1 MLGQCFHGYQLPQK
15 VGWGASSLRSCQ
27 GWQLCWESRPL
38 VDRWLELGRDNGEKR
53 TAWRRRGKRSS
64 RRPDWWNYS
73 VHPRSVWPFVLAT
86 PQTAYWPSDASLH
99 MLLRGQASWSDS
111 VQQIFTKCLPCSWCC
126 GRCSEVKGGPIHQES
141 WASLCN
147 LWVPLALRSST
158 SSSVQ

>member
-1 MLGQCFHGYQLPQK
+1 M
-15 VGWGASSLRSCQ
+15 ATNSLRKWGEEQAALGPVKAGSYVGRADPWWID
-27 GWQLCWESRPL
+27 GWSWGEI
-38 VDRWLELGRDNGEKR
+38 NGEKR
-53 TAWRRRGKRSS
+53 TVWRRRGKRSS

-73 VHPRSVWPFVLAT
+73 VHPRSVWRFVLAT

-141 WASLCN
+141 LASLCN
-147 LWVPLALRSST
+147 LWVPLALWSST
-158 SSSVQ
+158 SSSIQ